1 MKKVMFGMYYE
12 VYGQVTVEVPDD
24 VTEDNVEEYL
34 RDHWDEYPL
43 PNNASYVHCSDELDT
58 ENICFMED

>member
-12 VYGQVTVEVPDD
+12 VYGHVVVEVPDD
-24 VTEDNVEEYL
+24 VTEENVEEYL
-34 RDHWDEYPL
+34 REHWDEYPL
-43 PNNASYVHCSDELDT
+43 PNNAEYVHCSDELDT

>member
-12 VYGQVTVEVPDD
+12 VYGQVTVEVPDN

-34 RDHWDEYPL
+34 RDHWDKYPL
-43 PNNASYVHCSDELDT
+43 PNNASYVHCSDELDA